1 MLASHA
7 YPLGNH
13 VPNPSQPT
21 QTSKPPAPPRSG
33 GSLKYVAIG
42 LLFLVGA
49 IVLWQMASKDDAP
62 PPPPQPE
69 PEVQRVNPMEQPELD
84 LEAPEPEEAVVEEPE
99 PPKPDRPR
107 RTGGEWD
114 CTGDLP
120 NALKVINEHRAQIR
134 SCYER
139 RLKNNN
145 TLQGDLTLRLKVGPA
160 GKVVAT
166 TVSGSIRDQEV
177 FSCVRS
183 LAQTWTFPVPTGG
196 SCAVVQVPFQF
207 SPKNP

>member
-1 MLASHA
+1 
-7 YPLGNH
+7 
-13 VPNPSQPT
+13 VPNTSQPT

-33 GSLKYVAIG
+33 GSLKYVVIG

-49 IVLWQMASKDDAP
+49 VVLWFMARDKEQPAAA
-62 PPPPQPE
+62 PQPP
-69 PEVQRVNPMEQPELD
+69 PEVQRVNPMEQPELE
-84 LEAPEPEEAVVEEPE
+84 LEEPEPEQAVVEEE
-99 PPKPDRPR
+99 PTPVKTDKPR

-120 NALKVINEHRAQIR
+120 NALKVINENRPQIR

-145 TLQGDLTLRLKVGPA
+145 VLQGDLTLRLKVGA
-160 GKVVAT
+160 SGKVVAT
-166 TVSGSIRDQEV
+166 AVSGSIRDPEV

-183 LAQTWTFPVPTGG
+183 LAQTWTFPVPSGG
-196 SCAVVQVPFQF
+196 ACAVVQVPFQF
-207 SPKNP
+207 SPKTP